1 MLYSKFLCLIIMD
14 FLFLWQNSYLTRLY
28 MYTSILHMYICGTLW
43 RSTRNKKSRIRQIEN
58 GRKYCDHCFIKN
70 QFVVQ
75 QKALTA
81 HSSISILQVYL
92 SHTWLNFKY
101 TSSILDTSILRQDC
115 LKYTWSILGSSILL
129 QVFFKYT
136 SSLLGQVR
144 TSPSILQVYLKLS
157 WRNK

>member
-1 MLYSKFLCLIIMD
+1 MLNGRSRRRIVSPTSNYQRMTPSMTSAPPGAFGSTLVSFTQWSAPILP
-14 FLFLWQNSYLTRLY
+14 
-28 MYTSILHMYICGTLW
+28 SILRWVESSQDCQFTMW
-43 RSTRNKKSRIRQIEN
+43 NSSSRRDVRS
-58 GRKYCDHCFIKN
+58 
-70 QFVVQ
+70 
-75 QKALTA
+75 LTA

-115 LKYTWSILGSSILL
+115 LKYTWSIRGSSILV